1 MKRWAFRTI
10 IYLSATVVC
19 LLTAGC
25 VWYAPLHTSREPI
38 SSIKAADFEFVKAG
52 QPSRSD
58 TEAKLGAPQMYC
70 DDLRVAVY
78 PLEKLRR
85 HKIQLLFFLI
95 PVGWFE
101 DYPGFEVAC
110 IEFDEHDRA
119 RRYGTYT
126 GYLGLSSGDL
136 RFYAKEWMEARDGRK
151 STH

>member
-1 MKRWAFRTI
+1 MKPWAFRTSTGVLAI
-10 IYLSATVVC
+10 VVC

-25 VWYAPLHTSREPI
+25 VWFAPLHTSHEPI
-38 SSIKAADFEFVKAG
+38 SSIKVADFEFVKAG
-52 QPSRSD
+52 QPTRSD
-58 TEAKLGAPQMYC
+58 AEAKLGAPEIYC
-70 DDLRVAVY
+70 EDLRVAVY

-85 HKIQLLFFLI
+85 HKVKLLFFLI

-119 RRYGTYT
+119 QRYGTYT

-136 RFYAKEWMEARDGRK
+136 RFYAKEWMETRDGK
-151 STH
+151 KPAD